1 MLYYW
6 NDLGWTLRVLRVKN
20 RQKNSRSRMAVPE
33 RLKDN
38 LKYSLTYVAT
48 YVIIVTVIEKS
59 LITGQDG
66 KGDFYGVYD
75 R

>member
-1 MLYYW
+1 
-6 NDLGWTLRVLRVKN
+6 
-20 RQKNSRSRMAVPE
+20 MAVPE